1 MEYMFLCYTFKNER
15 MESKDSQSIKFIF
28 DKKESIMSI
37 KFSESPSAR
46 NPLSPQL
53 ETCIHHFKT
62 IKYRRDSGFLKTEC
76 V

>member
-1 MEYMFLCYTFKNER
+1 MEYMFLYYTFKNER
-15 MESKDSQSIKFIF
+15 MESKNSPSMQFIF

-53 ETCIHHFKT
+53 ETCIHNF
-62 IKYRRDSGFLKTEC
+62 
-76 V
+76 